1 MDEVLT
7 LLTQL
12 KISDKDKDH
21 ENVIQKTIQLVCD
34 LNEEDNDNK
43 ENIFKAL
50 MNHEGMKVI
59 LSHLTKTNINEDESL
74 LTNVA
79 QLLAELA
86 KSESLRVPLVS
97 MGVVPHLLS
106 HLSSQNIALATQAC
120 RALGNICFDND
131 PGRLAVD
138 KEDGITIIMKV
149 LSNHLNNTQEG
160 AARLRVIVCGFLL
173 NLTNNC
179 GKLFFM
185 YFVLKLFLK
194 CRPFLNHHFYH
205 IYILWF
211 IQSSKVLFHLQ
222 HSYFG
227 TLNAE
232 DERGL
237 WNESQFSGRLLCVIK
252 KNRLFSSPNIS
263 KRIEKVSVYF
273 EARNAYGF
281 DSLWQ
286 GNTAYDAGKEAAV
299 KSGLLD
305 TFKQLL
311 DQTGNNE
318 QKDIIVDLL
327 GSLMESETAK
337 DIAADNGL
345 YLSLVNIV
353 NSETQSPEIIKMAS
367 DVLVSILVGDQSME
381 KLYMSGDGALLAQ
394 SVEWLSSDKDTL
406 KTLGTLAIGN
416 FARRDAYCQHL
427 VEMGIVDKLISILKT
442 NVTSESSFML
452 HHAVLSSLR
461 NLAIPVANKP
471 KLLEA
476 GVLEICLSLIHTDV
490 MAVIFKLLGVLRM
503 LIEGQESA
511 AIKLGQDRTF
521 LDCLSEWCGVE
532 AHAGVKGEATRVM
545 ASLVKNSRST
555 SVIQNLIR
563 ADGINHLVSMAMS
576 EHLVMQNEA
585 ILALTIICT
594 TALGEASVPL
604 KEADLIE
611 TLIILLK
618 DDKLPA
624 EMMCN
629 VFSLLQAISTSA
641 TPSVPPSCA
650 LLACTGLM
658 PDVRRTLK
666 DDILTSNIVDLVRSL
681 GESHM
686 DERVKDAARSTVLLL
701 EQSMSCT

>member
-1 MDEVLT
+1 QLQERAVDTNVLSQLNDCISAHLEDNELT
-7 LLTQL
+7 NMALLT
-12 KISDKDKDH
+12 IGS
-21 ENVIQKTIQLVCD
+21 IT
-34 LNEEDNDNK
+34 
-43 ENIFKAL
+43 
-50 MNHEGMKVI
+50 
-59 LSHLTKTNINEDESL
+59 ES
-74 LTNVA
+74 
-79 QLLAELA
+79 
-86 KSESLRVPLVS
+86 
-97 MGVVPHLLS
+97 
-106 HLSSQNIALATQAC
+106 
-120 RALGNICFDND
+120 
-131 PGRLAVD
+131 
-138 KEDGITIIMKV
+138 
-149 LSNHLNNTQEG
+149 
-160 AARLRVIVCGFLL
+160 
-173 NLTNNC
+173 
-179 GKLFFM
+179 
-185 YFVLKLFLK
+185 
-194 CRPFLNHHFYH
+194 
-205 IYILWF
+205 
-211 IQSSKVLFHLQ
+211 
-222 HSYFG
+222 
-227 TLNAE
+227 
-232 DERGL
+232 
-237 WNESQFSGRLLCVIK
+237 
-252 KNRLFSSPNIS
+252 
-263 KRIEKVSVYF
+263 
-273 EARNAYGF
+273 
-281 DSLWQ
+281 
-286 GNTAYDAGKEAAV
+286 DAGKEAAV

-658 PDVRRTLK
+658 PDVRSRLPFFFPSLPSLIFGLRLHGPNGTLK

>member
-86 KSESLRVPLVS
+86 KSESLREPLVS

-179 GKLFFM
+179 DQLQERAVDTN
-185 YFVLKLFLK
+185 VL
-194 CRPFLNHHFYH
+194 CQLNDC
-205 IYILWF
+205 I
-211 IQSSKVLFHLQ
+211 SAHL
-222 HSYFG
+222 
-227 TLNAE
+227 E
-232 DERGL
+232 D
-237 WNESQFSGRLLCVIK
+237 NELTNMALLTIG
-252 KNRLFSSPNIS
+252 SITES
-263 KRIEKVSVYF
+263 
-273 EARNAYGF
+273 
-281 DSLWQ
+281 
-286 GNTAYDAGKEAAV
+286 DAGKEAAV

-604 KEADLIE
+604 KEADLTE

>member
-1 MDEVLT
+1 M
-7 LLTQL
+7 L
-12 KISDKDKDH
+12 KM
-21 ENVIQKTIQLVCD
+21 
-34 LNEEDNDNK
+34 K
-43 ENIFKAL
+43 ENFGTLNAEDEREL
-50 MNHEGMKVI
+50 WNFSFI
-59 LSHLTKTNINEDESL
+59 LS
-74 LTNVA
+74 
-79 QLLAELA
+79 
-86 KSESLRVPLVS
+86 
-97 MGVVPHLLS
+97 
-106 HLSSQNIALATQAC
+106 
-120 RALGNICFDND
+120 
-131 PGRLAVD
+131 
-138 KEDGITIIMKV
+138 
-149 LSNHLNNTQEG
+149 
-160 AARLRVIVCGFLL
+160 
-173 NLTNNC
+173 
-179 GKLFFM
+179 
-185 YFVLKLFLK
+185 
-194 CRPFLNHHFYH
+194 
-205 IYILWF
+205 

-237 WNESQFSGRLLCVIK
+237 WNEMLIGFGLISADWIWSGLIGFGL
-252 KNRLFSSPNIS
+252 
-263 KRIEKVSVYF
+263 VS
-273 EARNAYGF
+273 A
-281 DSLWQ
+281 DWIWS
-286 GNTAYDAGKEAAV
+286 DAGKEAAV

-367 DVLVSILVGDQSME
+367 DVLVSILVGGNME

-641 TPSVPPSCA
+641 VLFSFTNQTTEVTSG
-650 LLACTGLM
+650 GLWASAIKNKTCE
-658 PDVRRTLK
+658 VANL
-666 DDILTSNIVDLVRSL
+666 
-681 GESHM
+681 
-686 DERVKDAARSTVLLL
+686 
-701 EQSMSCT
+701 

>member
-86 KSESLRVPLVS
+86 KSESLREPLVS

-179 GKLFFM
+179 DQLQERAVDTN
-185 YFVLKLFLK
+185 VL
-194 CRPFLNHHFYH
+194 CQLNDC
-205 IYILWF
+205 I
-211 IQSSKVLFHLQ
+211 SAHL
-222 HSYFG
+222 
-227 TLNAE
+227 E
-232 DERGL
+232 D
-237 WNESQFSGRLLCVIK
+237 NELTNMALLTIG
-252 KNRLFSSPNIS
+252 SITES
-263 KRIEKVSVYF
+263 
-273 EARNAYGF
+273 
-281 DSLWQ
+281 
-286 GNTAYDAGKEAAV
+286 DAGKEAAV

-604 KEADLIE
+604 KEADLTE

-641 TPSVPPSCA
+641 FPVCHTCM
-650 LLACTGLM
+650 L
-658 PDVRRTLK
+658 
-666 DDILTSNIVDLVRSL
+666 
-681 GESHM
+681 
-686 DERVKDAARSTVLLL
+686 
-701 EQSMSCT
+701 

>member
-86 KSESLRVPLVS
+86 KSESLREPLVS

-179 GKLFFM
+179 DQLQERAVDTN
-185 YFVLKLFLK
+185 VL
-194 CRPFLNHHFYH
+194 CQLNDC
-205 IYILWF
+205 I
-211 IQSSKVLFHLQ
+211 SAHL
-222 HSYFG
+222 
-227 TLNAE
+227 E
-232 DERGL
+232 D
-237 WNESQFSGRLLCVIK
+237 NELTNMALLTIG
-252 KNRLFSSPNIS
+252 SITES
-263 KRIEKVSVYF
+263 
-273 EARNAYGF
+273 
-281 DSLWQ
+281 
-286 GNTAYDAGKEAAV
+286 DAGKEAAV

-604 KEADLIE
+604 KEADLTE

-629 VFSLLQAISTSA
+629 VFSLLQAISTS
-641 TPSVPPSCA
+641 
-650 LLACTGLM
+650 G
-658 PDVRRTLK
+658 TLK